1 MTICHLGQNNNFE
14 YEILISHQ
22 FHCKKSH
29 VTYFYKIPKKWISLC
44 SKGEYLLSYI
54 VNSAESMKSMI
65 NIFFLL
71 HT

>member
-1 MTICHLGQNNNFE
+1 MTLCHLGQNSNFE

-22 FHCKKSH
+22 FHCKWSH
-29 VTYFYKIPKKWISLC
+29 VTYFCKIPKKWISPRF
-44 SKGEYLLSYI
+44 KGEYLLSYI
-54 VNSAESMKSMI
+54 VNSAVFMKSMI